1 MPALIENS
9 SDRSSVWF
17 YKRTG
22 ILIVLWT
29 MLAWLGAAYYSSHLS
44 DLAYQDGLAEAHKQI
59 DGVGDN
65 IDSALRI
72 LRNVP
77 RILAGEETI
86 RRQLR
91 VLGPEAAI
99 SILPYEERKRRW
111 TEESERS
118 GLHAF
123 LNVAAAGLEADVI
136 WVINSAGDCIASSN
150 AAQSASFVGTNYE
163 EREYFRQ
170 ARYGAAG
177 RQYAVGKIS
186 KVPGLYYSYPV
197 ADERGRFIGAVVV
210 KRDISNFLR
219 WTRPANAFIADSNG
233 VIVLTEDKLL
243 EHRAM
248 PGNLLAVVSPES
260 KMARYKTETL
270 LPLNILAWGDA
281 HYPELVSLGNASI
294 PVILVSR
301 SGSDNDFTVY
311 LPRALPELVRIEG
324 ERLWVFMLIT
334 LAGAMLIVAVVAA
347 ALYVRAN
354 RQAKE
359 VAESASRAKS
369 QFLANMSHEI
379 RTPMNGVLG
388 MAQLLLG
395 TRLDDEQRGYV
406 RDIALSG
413 ESLLAIINDILDLS
427 KIEAGRME
435 FEHQPVSVEALADAV
450 GSILMFRAKEKGITF
465 HVDIAND
472 VVGNFLGDSL
482 RIRQVL
488 LNLAGN
494 AVKFTERGEVR
505 LRISRLASG
514 LRFEVVDTGI
524 GIPLA
529 VRDRLFANFSQV
541 DASTSRKFG
550 GTGLGLVISKR
561 FVEGMGGRIGID
573 SVEGQGSCF
582 WFELPLAE
590 TAESPPASV
599 VAVESASPAAVQTS
613 AGTAQ
618 AMPRLLLVED
628 NLVNQKLALALL
640 QRLGYHADL
649 AENGREAVAAADR
662 ERYGLILMDMQ
673 MPVMDGLEATR
684 LIRSGDG
691 PNARTPIVA
700 LTANVMQADQ
710 EACRAAGM
718 DDYLAKPFKRESL
731 AACLLRWITAGD
743 SGDPARK

>member
-1 MPALIENS
+1 MTTLVENS

-22 ILIVLWT
+22 TLVLLWAI
-29 MLAWLGAAYYSSHLS
+29 LAWLGAGYYSAHLS
-44 DLAYQDGLAEAHKQI
+44 DLVYQERFAEAHKQI
-59 DGVGDN
+59 DGIVDN
-65 IDSALRI
+65 IDSTLRI

-91 VLGPEAAI
+91 VLGPDVAA
-99 SILPYEERKRRW
+99 STLPYEERKRRW
-111 TEESERS
+111 TEDGERS
-118 GLHAF
+118 GLLNF
-123 LNVAAAGLEADVI
+123 LNVAAAGLDADVI
-136 WVINSAGDCIASSN
+136 WVVNAAGDCIASSN
-150 AAQSASFVGTNYE
+150 AVQSTSFVGANYE

-170 ARYGAAG
+170 ARYGKAG

-197 ADERGRFIGAVVV
+197 ADERGHFIGAVVV

-219 WTRPANAFIADSNG
+219 WTRPASAFIADSNG
-233 VIVLTEDKLL
+233 VVVLTEDKHL
-243 EHRAM
+243 EYRAM
-248 PGNLLAVVSPES
+248 PGNLLAVVPAES
-260 KMARYKTETL
+260 RMARYKTETL
-270 LPLNILAWGDA
+270 LPLNIRAWGDA
-281 HYPELVSLGNASI
+281 RYPELVSLGNAAM

-301 SGSDNDFTVY
+301 SGADNDFSVY
-311 LPRALPELVRIEG
+311 LPRPLPELSRIEG
-324 ERLWVFMLIT
+324 ERLWVFLLIT
-334 LAGAMLIVAVVAA
+334 LAGGMLIVAVVAA

-359 VAESASRAKS
+359 MAESASRAKS

-388 MAQLLLG
+388 MAQLLLE
-395 TRLDDEQRGYV
+395 TRLDEEQRGYA

-413 ESLLAIINDILDLS
+413 ESLLTIINDILDLS

-435 FEHQPVSVEALADAV
+435 FESHPFSAEALADAV
-450 GSILMFRAKEKGITF
+450 GSILKFRAKDKGIDF
-465 HVDIAND
+465 HVEVLPEAT
-472 VVGNFLGDSL
+472 GNYLGDSQ
-482 RIRQVL
+482 RIRQIL

-505 LRISRLASG
+505 LKVARLASG
-514 LRFEVVDTGI
+514 LRFEVIDTGI
-524 GIPLA
+524 GIPLEA
-529 VRDRLFANFSQV
+529 RDRLFENFSQV

-590 TAESPPASV
+590 TTEKPLESV
-599 VAVESASPAAVQTS
+599 VEVASPAPLPATG
-613 AGTAQ
+613 GTAQ
-618 AMPRLLLVED
+618 IKPRLLLVED
-628 NLVNQKLALALL
+628 NLVNQKLALVLL

-649 AENGREAVAAADR
+649 AENGREAVAAASR
-662 ERYGLILMDMQ
+662 ERYALILMDMQ
-673 MPVMDGLEATR
+673 MPEMDGLEATR
-684 LIRSGDG
+684 LIRSGNG
-691 PNARTPIVA
+691 PNARTTIVA

-710 EACRAAGM
+710 DACHAAGM

-731 AACLLRWITAGD
+731 EACLRRWLNLGS
-743 SGDPARK
+743 SGEPARK